1 MCAEVQLQKDIL
13 TEAIEKKW
21 GIERIDALSLKVGS
35 IPRSTIRR
43 QHKLRRRI
51 GRKPIS
57 KLAATITVSLP
68 CFDGFTHR
76 NISESFSRSNLT
88 APRRGG
94 RLLRAGNVVPVSVQY
109 DNSRS
114 HWLSIAPRTI
124 SIISDRE
131 RGVLPL
137 LFECASEDIT
147 VCESSSDPGAHGIRA
162 DALNWPRQETGGVTV
177 LASIHWPV

>member
-1 MCAEVQLQKDIL
+1 M
-13 TEAIEKKW
+13 
-21 GIERIDALSLKVGS
+21 GS

-43 QHKLRRRI
+43 QHKLRRRV

-57 KLAATITVSLP
+57 TLAATITMSLP
-68 CFDGFTHR
+68 CLDAFTRR

-94 RLLRAGNVVPVSVQY
+94 RLLRAGNVVPVSVQS

-147 VCESSSDPGAHGIRA
+147 VCESSSDPGSRTKLAPSRNWRGYRPSKHPLAGVGRVLYGTNRA
-162 DALNWPRQETGGVTV
+162 
-177 LASIHWPV
+177 